1 MELKEFMEREKLSED
16 DIIKAASIVTKVCNN
31 GSCKNCPLYLFEN
44 CHAKDM
50 TGDFI
55 PATSRRFKKLLHPS
69 QMDQV
74 AELLGVKLGQQ
85 FIVKSRCDDDFYCY
99 MNKEGL
105 KLAGDKDAD
114 CRNLL
119 GDLLAGK
126 AYIMKDT
133 SKGAE

>member
-1 MELKEFMEREKLSED
+1 MELKEFMEIEKLSED
-16 DIIKAASIVTKVCNN
+16 DIIKAASIVTKVCKN

-44 CHAKDM
+44 CHANDM

-69 QMDQV
+69 KMEQV
-74 AELLGVKLGQQ
+74 AEMLGVKFGQP
-85 FIVKSRCDDDFYCY
+85 FIVESRCGDEVHCY
-99 MNKEGL
+99 LGEEGL
-105 KLAGDKDAD
+105 KLTGDKDAD

-126 AYIMKDT
+126 AYIVKEDNKD
-133 SKGAE
+133 E